1 MPFNVN
7 EFRAQMQLDGARPNL
22 FQFSMPFP
30 TEATGGGA
38 NNLAGGND
46 ATNVSSKFTFMARAG
61 QMPGSTVNPIP
72 VMYFGRE
79 LKFSGNRTF
88 PEWTVTIMNDE
99 DFVVRNTF
107 EKWMSA
113 LNSHV
118 TNVRSGSFP
127 NQLSYS
133 RDITVTQ
140 FSKFGTGVTGVPVA
154 ERLTGI
160 KKYKLVGAFP
170 IDVSPIELDWGANDQ
185 IEEFTV
191 TFSYQWWESDT
202 TETAY
207 TA

>member
-1 MPFNVN
+1 
-7 EFRAQMQLDGARPNL
+7 
-22 FQFSMPFP
+22 MPFP